1 MTMKKHKSEEA
12 RPLPIADLP
21 RGTARPRLVV
31 FDLDNTLWTPELYQ
45 LKRFPKAERDIWL
58 FQGTRAALNELS
70 SGRPEWAD
78 TKVALDSRT
87 GQVEWAKELLSKF
100 ELSPASTLNDLSSGL
115 QQIFSGSKRAHYER
129 LKADS
134 GIPFSEMIFCDDS
147 TMNTCEIERMGVLCV
162 LVSAR
167 AVDLGSGLATF
178 R

>member
-1 MTMKKHKSEEA
+1 M
-12 RPLPIADLP
+12 
-21 RGTARPRLVV
+21 
-31 FDLDNTLWTPELYQ
+31 
-45 LKRFPKAERDIWL
+45 
-58 FQGTRAALNELS
+58 
-70 SGRPEWAD
+70 
-78 TKVALDSRT
+78 ALDSRT

-100 ELSPASTLNDLSSGL
+100 ELSPASTLDDLSSGL
-115 QQIFSGSKRAHYER
+115 QQTFPGSKRAHYER

-147 TMNTCEIERMGVLCV
+147 TMNTREIERMGVLCV